1 MKMMFFPKQNPGRIK
16 SKSSKACTHYRL
28 SINDVHV
35 IILIMKINTLIGEE
49 LYNAIHEMRSSSDQY
64 EELVFFS
71 KDISDWYRILT
82 EKLGPPVITAEKIN
96 LDDASKETISSKKD
110 AALKLAKSYGGIS
123 KGQTLYYGTY
133 DSTVIS
139 IMIWPWQ
146 DNAHVTLKKIIV

>member
-1 MKMMFFPKQNPGRIK
+1 
-16 SKSSKACTHYRL
+16 
-28 SINDVHV
+28 
-35 IILIMKINTLIGEE
+35 MKINTLIGEE
-49 LYNAIHEMRSSSDQY
+49 LFSAIHEMRTSSDQY

-71 KDISDWYRILT
+71 KDISDWNEILT
-82 EKLGPPVITAEKIN
+82 EKLGLPVITAEKIN
-96 LDDASKETISSKKD
+96 LDDASKEAISSKKD

-133 DSTVIS
+133 EATVIS